1 METNSNSGSIPKATA
16 LTMEYV
22 LTRIDH
28 IIMDN
33 DYIHAALDA
42 IAHGGNGQGGNHV
55 AVSDGEGMRF
65 AAVGETVA
73 AREET
78 NRAALALLER
88 MYGDLRPASSSPA
101 APTSVERFE
110 RIMKAIDG
118 WDLDEDALMEM
129 AKSALELRD

>member
-1 METNSNSGSIPKATA
+1 METNTNTGNPTPKAAA

-22 LTRIDH
+22 LSRIDH
-28 IIMDN
+28 IIKDN
-33 DYIHAALDA
+33 DHIHEALDA
-42 IAHGGNGQGGNHV
+42 IAHGGNG
-55 AVSDGEGMRF
+55 DGIRY

-88 MYGDLRPASSSPA
+88 MYGDLRPAADSPA
-101 APTSVERFE
+101 APPPIERFE
-110 RIMKAIDG
+110 RIMKAMDG